1 MSEVSNRLW
10 VLAVLSLCTPPSL
23 LALAFIG
30 RSSELLIVGFLA
42 TIVALLIN
50 SLLSLGVLVI
60 WFIGVEKVARSKP
73 IRLMSLLCAGL
84 ITDVVMLWLMPPLA
98 K

>member
-1 MSEVSNRLW
+1 M
-10 VLAVLSLCTPPSL
+10 LAALSLCTPPSL
-23 LALAFIG
+23 LVLAFIG

-50 SLLSLGVLVI
+50 SVLSLGILVL
-60 WFIGVEKVARSKP
+60 WFMGVEKVVRGKP
-73 IRLMSLLCAGL
+73 IMLMSLLCAGL
-84 ITDVVMLWLMPPLA
+84 VTDVVMLWLMPPLA

>member
-1 MSEVSNRLW
+1 MSEVSNRIW
-10 VLAVLSLCTPPSL
+10 VLAALSLCTPPSL

-50 SLLSLGVLVI
+50 SLLSLGVLVL
-60 WFIGVEKVARSKP
+60 WFMGVEKVARGKP
-73 IRLMSLLCAGL
+73 IMLMSLLCAGL
-84 ITDVVMLWLMPPLA
+84 VTDVVMLWLMPPLA

>member
-1 MSEVSNRLW
+1 M
-10 VLAVLSLCTPPSL
+10 LAALSLCTPPSL

-50 SLLSLGVLVI
+50 SLLSLGVLVL
-60 WFIGVEKVARSKP
+60 WFMGVEKVAQSKP
-73 IRLMSLLCAGL
+73 IMLMSLLGAGL
-84 ITDVVMLWLMPPLA
+84 VTDVVILWLMPPLA

>member
-1 MSEVSNRLW
+1 MSEVSNRIW
-10 VLAVLSLCTPPSL
+10 VLAVLSFCTPPSL

-50 SLLSLGVLVI
+50 SLLSLGVLVL
-60 WFIGVEKVARSKP
+60 WFMGVEKVARGKP
-73 IRLMSLLCAGL
+73 IMLMSLLCAGL
-84 ITDVVMLWLMPPLA
+84 VSDVVMLWLMPSLA